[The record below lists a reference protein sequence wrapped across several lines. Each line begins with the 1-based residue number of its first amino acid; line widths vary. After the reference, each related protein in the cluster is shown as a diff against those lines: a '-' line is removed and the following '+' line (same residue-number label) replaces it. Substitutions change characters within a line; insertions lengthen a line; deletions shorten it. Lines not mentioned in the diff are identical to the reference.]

1 MAGELNRRE
10 QPASWTI
17 ANSWQAKSSRMVDEL
32 NLCEPL
38 QAKASK
44 VDQWRW
50 GNDDKVRIGDGEMRI
65 GDGEAGFG
73 DDAAGFGDGEDDEAG
88 FGDGEDGEA
97 GFGDG
102 EHFFVRDWE
111 FAMTERILGDWEIES
126 EVVKQNKKGLNWI
139 GF

>member
-17 ANSWQAKSSRMVDEL
+17 ANSWQAKSSRTVDEL

-44 VDQWRW
+44 VDQRRW
-50 GNDDKVRIGDGEMRI
+50 GNDDKARIGDGEMRI

-102 EHFFVRDWE
+102 EHFFV
-111 FAMTERILGDWEIES
+111 EIENLLW
-126 EVVKQNKKGLNWI
+126 QKG
-139 GF
+139 F

>member
-1 MAGELNRRE
+1 
-10 QPASWTI
+10 
-17 ANSWQAKSSRMVDEL
+17 MVDEL
-32 NLCEPL
+32 NLYEPL

-73 DDAAGFGDGEDDEAG
+73 DDAAGFGDSEDDEAG

-102 EHFFVRDWE
+102 EHFFV
-111 FAMTERILGDWEIES
+111 EIENLLW
-126 EVVKQNKKGLNWI
+126 QKG
-139 GF
+139 F